1 MVKKVVKK
9 IAKKKVA
16 RRQPDP
22 TTQPVIVGYGN
33 QEDINQGNLELA
45 KALTDLEGAFK
56 QIELVLKRTT
66 PHARVMLVDMI
77 INAIMDTSELPHWIN
92 TSILTTSIL
101 RQNTNVE
108 PVLQENRK
116 QPSYIN

>member
-1 MVKKVVKK
+1 MVKRVAKK
-9 IAKKKVA
+9 RARKKVA

-22 TTQPVIVGYGN
+22 TTLPVIVGYGN
-33 QEDINQGNLELA
+33 QADINQGNIELA

-56 QIELVLKRTT
+56 QIELVLKRTN

-77 INAIMDTSELPHWIN
+77 INAIMDTSELPHWIS

-101 RQNTNVE
+101 RQNNNVAPE
-108 PVLQENRK
+108 EEVSRK
-116 QPSYIN
+116 KPSYIN